1 MKFYDINGNELEDKD
16 AVDYS
21 AGRYLQDAEDPDKYV
36 FSPWGTV
43 PAREEETAPSEGTVS
58 IEELTAAV
66 EELAGIIAE
75 MEG

>member
-1 MKFYDINGNELEDKD
+1 MKFYDINGNELADKD
-16 AVDYS
+16 SVDYS
-21 AGRYLQDAEDPDKYV
+21 AGRYLQDENDPEKYF
-36 FSPWGTV
+36 FSPWGAV
-43 PAREEETAPSEGTVS
+43 PAREEENEPSNGTTT

>member
-1 MKFYDINGNELEDKD
+1 MKFYDIDGNELKDKD

-21 AGRYLQDAEDPDKYV
+21 AGRYLQDEKDPDKYV
-36 FSPWGTV
+36 FSPWGMV
-43 PAREEETAPSEGTVS
+43 PAREEETAPSEGAVT

>member
-21 AGRYLQDAEDPDKYV
+21 AGRYLQDEEDPEKYI
-36 FSPWGTV
+36 FSPWGMV
-43 PAREEETAPSEGTVS
+43 PAREEENPPNEGEVTTADLAAA
-58 IEELTAAV
+58 IEELA
-66 EELAGIIAE
+66 EMIAE